1 MGILGVV
8 QMPLKFTTMSL
19 RTAIADIRRLEDEPA
34 VFLLKIRAGLV
45 AVFTTS
51 TTILTVLLATRFADI
66 SVMSAGLAVQTRIE

>member
-19 RTAIADIRRLEDEPA
+19 RTAIADIRRLENEPA
-34 VFLLKIRAGLV
+34 VFLIKIRAGLV

-51 TTILTVLLATRFADI
+51 TTVLTVLLATRFADI